1 MGECD
6 SGNRKQKNII
16 AIHGGRD
23 DHDAVIDMGDQPV
36 TPFGRIFRIWDTI
49 IYSMVFLN
57 NEVDEDVL
65 RAEFTK
71 AILINSRFCSV
82 LVRDKRGK
90 EYWHKTEIDIEK
102 HITVTELSPE
112 EAEDESYPNRY
123 LADLVFKCP
132 LDEQRPL
139 WDVHAFRMNLKD
151 AKAVFVI
158 RVHHALGDGM
168 SLLSF
173 CLARCRRV
181 AEPDVPLVLPN
192 PIKFPTGTSAHKFK
206 VFRFLSLLWTL
217 ILFAWNTFIDV
228 MYFAS
233 RIIWL
238 QDSKMPVKG
247 YAGVELWPKKLA
259 TAVFTINDMSVVKDA
274 VNGTINDVLISVISS
289 GFRRYLELKCPEMER
304 KGLIEKLRL
313 SGLSM
318 VNTRMATGPQDL
330 SKLLKG
336 DPTARWGNN
345 MGFILL
351 RLCLKKF
358 KDPLD
363 SVRHAKAMVERK
375 KTSLEAIFT
384 YAFAAF
390 VMKLMGTKAA
400 ACLDYRAL
408 ANTTFTLS
416 NVRGP
421 SDEIMFA
428 GNPLSFISATCSGL
442 PQAITLHMVSYMGK
456 ACLQILVARDVI
468 PDPELLAKCFE
479 DSLKELKDAAT
490 MKAVVCNGS
499 SNGSRS

>member
-1 MGECD
+1 MGDSD

-16 AIHGGRD
+16 AIHGGSD
-23 DHDAVIDMGDQPV
+23 DDAVIDVGDQPV
-36 TPFGRIFRIWDTI
+36 TPFGRIFRRWDTV
-49 IYSMVFLN
+49 IYSMIFLK

-65 RAEFTK
+65 RAEFTQ
-71 AILINSRFCSV
+71 AILFNYRFCSV
-82 LVRDKRGK
+82 LVKDKKGK
-90 EYWHKTEIDIEK
+90 EFWQKTEIEIEK
-102 HITVTELSPE
+102 HIIVSELSPE
-112 EAEDESYPNRY
+112 DAKDESYPNKF
-123 LADLVFKCP
+123 LADLIFKCP

-139 WDVHAFRMNLKD
+139 WDVHAFRVNLKD
-151 AKAVFVI
+151 ARGVFII
-158 RVHHALGDGM
+158 RVHHALGDGI

-173 CLARCRRV
+173 ALSRCRRV
-181 AEPDVPLVLPN
+181 AEPDIPLVLPN
-192 PIKFPTGTSAHKFK
+192 PIRFPTDTRVHKFK
-206 VFRFLSLLWTL
+206 VFHFIFLLWKL

-228 MYFAS
+228 MYFAL

-259 TAVFTINDMSVVKDA
+259 TAVFTISDMGVVKDA
-274 VNGTINDVLISVISS
+274 VNGTINDVLVTVISS
-289 GFRRYLELKCPEMER
+289 GFRRYLEMKCPEMER

-313 SGLSM
+313 SGLCM
-318 VNTRMATGPQDL
+318 VNTRMATGNQEL

-363 SVRHAKAMVERK
+363 SVRLTKAMLERK

-384 YAFAAF
+384 YAFAAL

-400 ACLDYRAL
+400 ACIDYRAL
-408 ANTTFTLS
+408 ANTTFTMS

-442 PQAITLHMVSYMGK
+442 PQSITLHMVSYMGK
-456 ACLQILVARDVI
+456 AYLQVLVARDVI
-468 PDPELLAKCFE
+468 PDPEVLARCFE

-490 MKAVVCNGS
+490 MKTGVANGS
-499 SNGSRS
+499 TNGYHP